1 MRARVLAVLA
11 LTATVAMVVTAVAI
25 AAFGSPET
33 ADPERR
39 TGENDGIAPNR
50 QLAADANGE
59 ALWLSE
65 TSAAGPG
72 GPSGVVATWLRRTGG
87 MGTPLRLAVSR
98 LDGTSW
104 ETPKIYDGSFTS
116 ATVSAT
122 SAGAV
127 LLAGGRDEEIW
138 GTQVG
143 SISAPWPGSLE
154 RLSPQTDG

>member
-50 QLAADANGE
+50 QLAAGANGE

-72 GPSGVVATWLRRTGG
+72 GPVAVYRRC
-87 MGTPLRLAVSR
+87 
-98 LDGTSW
+98 
-104 ETPKIYDGSFTS
+104 
-116 ATVSAT
+116 
-122 SAGAV
+122 
-127 LLAGGRDEEIW
+127 AGG
-138 GTQVG
+138 
-143 SISAPWPGSLE
+143 PWPLIRRFGGADAAAAGIAMNPAGDALIVYEDS
-154 RLSPQTDG
+154 